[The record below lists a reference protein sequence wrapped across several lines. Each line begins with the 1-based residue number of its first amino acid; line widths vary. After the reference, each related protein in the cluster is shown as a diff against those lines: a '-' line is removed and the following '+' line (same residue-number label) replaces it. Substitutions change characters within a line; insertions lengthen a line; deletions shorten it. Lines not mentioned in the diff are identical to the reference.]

1 MRPWRRYRRS
11 CGWNPR
17 RSRRAGRRC
26 QRRGRGRRRP
36 RWPPRPCPSVPQE
49 APRRSHAPASAD
61 IPAGNPWLF
70 AFLSRLRGRTRAATM
85 TVRERG
91 EKFLLL
97 FGACR
102 ATQKTSRPQGRRPS
116 PCREVG
122 LVMLLCRAPQLTGQ
136 RFCRLLHAGRI
147 VHRISARQTAGGV
160 READRGAAVG
170 NIGFLLGIHH
180 AGGVASAGP
189 QAAGRGAAWGRK
201 RPPVSRFSRF
211 ALAFASRVM
220 VS

>member
-1 MRPWRRYRRS
+1 MP
-11 CGWNPR
+11 
-17 RSRRAGRRC
+17 
-26 QRRGRGRRRP
+26 
-36 RWPPRPCPSVPQE
+36 
-49 APRRSHAPASAD
+49 
-61 IPAGNPWLF
+61 
-70 AFLSRLRGRTRAATM
+70 
-85 TVRERG
+85 
-91 EKFLLL
+91 
-97 FGACR
+97 
-102 ATQKTSRPQGRRPS
+102 
-116 PCREVG
+116 
-122 LVMLLCRAPQLTGQ
+122 LCRAPQLTGQ
-136 RFCRLLHAGRI
+136 RFGRLLHVGRI

-189 QAAGRGAAWGRK
+189 QVGRGAAWGRK